1 MKECKF
7 SLFSDTAVFRPWRRD
22 KRSLKDDENTVAA
35 EEIEKNVEGDNGGEI
50 WTDQGGVLWLHPL

>member
-1 MKECKF
+1 MKECEF

-35 EEIEKNVEGDNGGEI
+35 EEIAKNVQGDNGGKI
-50 WTDQGGVLWLHPL
+50 